1 MFIGFS
7 IKLIPISILKRH
19 FSLLSHV
26 AKHIFIVTLTFSVVI
41 VQTSTSP
48 WCVCVLV
55 GQVRPTLYH
64 SGAVAHQA
72 PLSLEFSTPE
82 YWSGLPFPSPEDLPD
97 PVNKPGSPA
106 LQADSLPYEPLG
118 NNGLHWNVKI
128 KTVYMSVSQ
137 CSVIN

>member
-7 IKLIPISILKRH
+7 IKLIPISILKRY

-26 AKHIFIVTLTFSVVI
+26 AKHMFIVTLAFSVVI

-48 WCVCVLV
+48 WCVYVLV
-55 GQVRPTLYH
+55 GQVRPTLYDP
-64 SGAVAHQA
+64 GTVAHQA
-72 PLSLEFSTPE
+72 PLSLEFSRPE
-82 YWSGLPFPSPEDLPD
+82 CWSGLPFPSPEDLPD
-97 PVNKPGSPA
+97 PGNKPGSPA
-106 LQADSLPYEPLG
+106 LQADSLPSEPLG